1 MPKKKIQVK
10 EVVRDIKGG
19 MHPNALMNKYELSP
33 GQLKTLMKKLQ
44 EARLI
49 EPPPPPMDPPP
60 KPSMYEPIFTCPACG
75 LTEQGELDECPRCG
89 VVASKY
95 HPPKET
101 IAPPAPAG
109 GKEAKVEFG
118 TWSQSSPRSF
128 QSLKILAAVAALLFA
143 FGAIM
148 MVKQYREAGQRES
161 QRAAQELT
169 TGSEPGDAN
178 GAGGAPPRYKD
189 LIQQRLPRMAPIN
202 PEADALM
209 RESMGQIGEMLD
221 KRNKAREDLTNEP

>member
-1 MPKKKIQVK
+1 MPKKTIQVK
-10 EVVRDIKGG
+10 EVVRDIKGS

-33 GQLKTLMKKLQ
+33 GQLKSLMKKLQ

-49 EPPPPPMDPPP
+49 EPPPADPPP
-60 KPSMYEPIFTCPACG
+60 GKPSVYEPIFTCPACG

-95 HPPKET
+95 HPPTET
-101 IAPPAPAG
+101 IGPSAPAG

-128 QSLKILAAVAALLFA
+128 QGLKILAAVAALLLA
-143 FGAIM
+143 FGAIVT
-148 MVKQYREAGQRES
+148 VKQYREAAQQES
-161 QRAAQELT
+161 QRAAQEQT

-178 GAGGAPPRYKD
+178 RADGAPPRYKD
-189 LIQQRLPRMAPIN
+189 FIQQRLPRMGPIN